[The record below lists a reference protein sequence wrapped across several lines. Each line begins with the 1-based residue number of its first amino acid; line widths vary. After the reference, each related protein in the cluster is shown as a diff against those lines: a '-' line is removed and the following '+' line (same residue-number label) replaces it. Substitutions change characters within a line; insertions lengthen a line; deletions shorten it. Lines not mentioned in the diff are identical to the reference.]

1 MTTKIPPAV
10 ANIASQAEAEAGTA
24 TDKFMTPERT
34 SQAIAAL
41 ETGEANAALAS
52 QAEAEAGAENTKTM
66 TPLRTAQAISAQAIF
81 TESYQSTDQT
91 ITAAGSLTL
100 AHGLSATPQLVI
112 ARLKCTSAEHNY
124 SVNDEVFTPVGSTNE
139 NNSRGVAV
147 VPDGTNLNVRFGS
160 NATTFQV
167 LNKTTGAAANIT
179 NANWDIIFFAWA

>member
-10 ANIASQAEAEAGTA
+10 ANVATQAEAEAGTA

-34 SQAIAAL
+34 QQAIAAL
-41 ETGEANAALAS
+41 ESWVLAS
-52 QAEAEAGAENTKTM
+52 QVEAEAGTENTKAM
-66 TPLRTAQAISAQAIF
+66 TALRTKQAIDAMSVF
-81 TESYQSTDQT
+81 TESYTSADQT

-100 AHGLSATPQLVI
+100 AHGLSATPSLVT
-112 ARLKCTSAEHNY
+112 AKLKCTSAEHNY
-124 SVNDEVFTPVGSTNE
+124 AVNDEVIIPVGSTNE
-139 NNSRGVAV
+139 NNGRGAAV
-147 VPDGTNLNVRFGS
+147 IADGTNLNVRFGS